1 MSFAV
6 VSQQHLA
13 DSRNLI
19 LESYSIGFKYQT
31 LSLASG
37 KMSLQILQPFV
48 GYCFQ
53 EFQGKGKE
61 HNQNKFFI
69 PF

>member
-53 EFQGKGKE
+53 EF
-61 HNQNKFFI
+61 
-69 PF
+69 